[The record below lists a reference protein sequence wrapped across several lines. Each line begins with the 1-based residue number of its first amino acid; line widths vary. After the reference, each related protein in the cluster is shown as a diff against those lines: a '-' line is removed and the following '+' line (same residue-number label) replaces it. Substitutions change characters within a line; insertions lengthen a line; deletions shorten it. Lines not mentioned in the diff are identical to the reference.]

1 MYIKKTK
8 YYNPQ
13 KCLILAVNELDKKK
27 KKTHYNQF
35 KKTTSGNEQP
45 F

>member
-1 MYIKKTK
+1 MYIKTK

-27 KKTHYNQF
+27 NKKTPL
-35 KKTTSGNEQP
+35 QP
-45 F
+45 I

>member
-1 MYIKKTK
+1 MYIKTK

-27 KKTHYNQF
+27 KKHLYNQF
-35 KKTTSGNEQP
+35 KKTTSANEQP